1 MQEEIMR
8 YFLTTITIFC
18 SLISMALPASA
29 ARVLVAS
36 GNSEAPPIVWK
47 KGEHLVGVAP
57 EALHKIL
64 TRLGVPYELR
74 PSGSWDE
81 VQNQA
86 RAGKLDLI
94 VSAYDNADRRQYM
107 DFSLP
112 YLKSP
117 VVIVVNKGKKFPCPC
132 RDGLIG
138 KKGAAN
144 VGESFGQE
152 FDTFIHQK
160 LDVRY
165 VPYQRAFEMMRL
177 GTVEYLIMDLYPAII
192 YSQLLNVADKIDFL
206 DTPATIQQFHFTIAR
221 KSPFV
226 SLMPKI
232 NAEIK
237 RMKAAGEFQKMAR
250 EQYRNWFKTFQE
262 RQRFF
267 ARAHARSKQD
277 QAEWD
282 AGARER
288 GLDNMARFIERDIPY
303 MTGSNTME

>member
-1 MQEEIMR
+1 MR
-8 YFLTTITIFC
+8 YFFTSITLFWTIFA
-18 SLISMALPASA
+18 IALPASA
-29 ARVLVAS
+29 ARTLLAS

-47 KGEHLVGVAP
+47 KGDHLVGVAP
-57 EALHKIL
+57 EALHRIL
-64 TRLGVPYELR
+64 TRIGVPYDLR

-81 VQNQA
+81 VQQQA
-86 RAGKLDLI
+86 KSGDVDLI

-117 VVIVVNKGKKFPCPC
+117 VVIVVNKGKKFSCPC

-152 FDTFIHQK
+152 FDTFIHNK

-165 VPYQRAFEMMRL
+165 VPYQRAFEMMRM

-192 YSQLLNVADKIDFL
+192 YSQLLNVADKIEFL
-206 DTPATIQQFHFTIAR
+206 DTPATIQEFHFTLSK
-221 KSPFV
+221 KSPYLA
-226 SLMPKI
+226 LMPKI

-237 RMKAAGEFQKMAR
+237 KMKAAGTFKKLAR
-250 EQYRNWFKTFQE
+250 EQYKSWFKTFQE

-267 ARAHARSKQD
+267 ARAHAKSKQD
-277 QAEWD
+277 QVEWD

-288 GLDNMARFIERDIPY
+288 GLDNMARFIEQDIPY
-303 MTGSNTME
+303 MSGSNTME